1 LEDADDVSMLR
12 ALNDLAKVVKEND
25 NVLIYYAGHGTRLTT
40 AGREAGYWLP
50 TNAERPPDDTF
61 WVPNEQISAHLGRLP
76 AKRVLVVADSCYAGL
91 LSNDPGVNV
100 FGKQASPDYFKYKL
114 PKRSR
119 LLLAS
124 GGDSPVLDEGG
135 GNNSVFARA
144 FLDILE
150 ANTEVLTTPALFDRL
165 QERVKSAAE
174 RSNFKQ
180 VPEFRSIKSAGH
192 EVGDFFFVPK
202 AAS

>member
-1 LEDADDVSMLR
+1 M
-12 ALNDLAKVVKEND
+12 
-25 NVLIYYAGHGTRLTT
+25 I
-40 AGREAGYWLP
+40 
-50 TNAERPPDDTF
+50 
-61 WVPNEQISAHLGRLP
+61 
-76 AKRVLVVADSCYAGL
+76 
-91 LSNDPGVNV
+91 
-100 FGKQASPDYFKYKL
+100 
-114 PKRSR
+114 
-119 LLLAS
+119 
-124 GGDSPVLDEGG
+124 
-135 GNNSVFARA
+135 ARA